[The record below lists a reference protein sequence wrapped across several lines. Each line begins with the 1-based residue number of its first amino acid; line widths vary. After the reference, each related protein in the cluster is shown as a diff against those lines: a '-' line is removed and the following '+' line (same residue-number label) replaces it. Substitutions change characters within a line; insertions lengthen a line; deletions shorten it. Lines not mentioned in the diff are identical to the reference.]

1 MSNTPRA
8 MEIVSRLIA
17 QRPEECAQL
26 AFHLWT
32 ALAAEL
38 TPIVGE
44 TGFTTLYARSL
55 HITQRTFIWLAPTPG
70 LQQLESQFTFL
81 QTKLAGQAS
90 TEAAKACEAML
101 VTFIGIL
108 ALLIGEALTTV
119 ILRAA
124 WGNDVSENNQRSSLN
139 E

>member
-1 MSNTPRA
+1 VSRKTGA
-8 MEIVSRLIA
+8 MEIISRLIA
-17 QRPEECAQL
+17 QREAEVAEHAVL
-26 AFHLWT
+26 LWT

-44 TGFTTLYARSL
+44 TGFITLYSRSL
-55 HITQRTFIWLAPTPG
+55 HITQRTFTWLAPIPS
-70 LQQLESQFTFL
+70 LQQADSGFTVL
-81 QTKLAGQAS
+81 QTRLAGQTS
-90 TEAAKACEAML
+90 SEAVKACEVML
-101 VTFIGIL
+101 VTFIDIL